1 MSQQWFGRP
10 LIALVGGTILL
21 GLTLGTAVKFGRQA
35 IAQSPSPSSPPTMN
49 QIEDSD
55 EDLDVNARL
64 VAANT
69 RFGFKLFSQI
79 LEQNGEP
86 TNLMV
91 SPTSVAIALTMT
103 YNGAS
108 GTTQQAMA
116 DALELEG
123 MSLEEIN
130 QANAALELA
139 LENADPEVQLAI
151 ANSLWSREDTS
162 FNPDFLQRNR
172 DFYSAEVASLDFTN
186 PSAIATINNWVSRNT
201 QEKITEII
209 REINPNA
216 VLFLIN
222 ATYFKGNWTT
232 PFNAELTSDR
242 SFTLLDGSQ
251 KQHPTMSQ
259 RGFYA
264 YLETDQFQAV
274 SLPYGE
280 SERLSMYVFLP
291 RESSS
296 LTAFQ
301 QNLTAE
307 NWETWMSQFSR
318 EEGAITLPRFKL
330 EYETQLNEALQT
342 LGMAVAFDAEQAD
355 FSGMSDESLSISRV
369 KHKTFIEVNEEGTEA
384 AAVTSVEMQLTSA
397 PANSPFQMEVD
408 RPFFYAI
415 RDNQTETVLFMG
427 TVVEPE

>member
-10 LIALVGGTILL
+10 LITLIGGMILL
-21 GLTLGTAVKFGRQA
+21 GLTLGTAFKLSRQA

-49 QIEDSD
+49 QIEGS
-55 EDLDVNARL
+55 DVNARL

-79 LEQNGEP
+79 LEQNGEQ

-151 ANSLWSREDTS
+151 ANSLWSREGVS

-186 PSAIATINNWVSRNT
+186 PNAIATINNWVSRNT
-201 QEKITEII
+201 QEKIPEII

-242 SFTLLDGSQ
+242 PFTLLDGSQ
-251 KQHPTMSQ
+251 KQHPTMTQSG
-259 RGFYA
+259 RYA
-264 YLETDQFQAV
+264 YLENDQFQAI

-280 SERLSMYVFLP
+280 SKRLSMYVFLP
-291 RESSS
+291 RESSDLNAFQQS
-296 LTAFQ
+296 LTAD
-301 QNLTAE
+301 
-307 NWETWMSQFSR
+307 NWETWMSQFGR
-318 EEGAITLPRFKL
+318 QEGAISLPRFKL
-330 EYETQLNEALQT
+330 EYTTQLNDVLEA
-342 LGMAVAFDAEQAD
+342 LGMAVAFDADQAD
-355 FSGMSDESLSISRV
+355 FSGMSDGALSISQV
-369 KHKTFIEVNEEGTEA
+369 QHKTFIEVNEEGTEA
-384 AAVTSVEMQLTSA
+384 AAVTSVEIQTLSA
-397 PANSPFQMEVD
+397 PVAPFQMSVD

-415 RDNQTETVLFMG
+415 RDNQTGTILFMG

>member
-1 MSQQWFGRP
+1 MSQQWFSRP
-10 LIALVGGTILL
+10 LVTLIGSIILL
-21 GLTLGTAVKFGRQA
+21 GLTIGTAVKVGRQA
-35 IAQSPSPSSPPTMN
+35 IAQSPSPTEPPAVN
-49 QIEDSD
+49 QIETGVD
-55 EDLDVNARL
+55 ERL

-108 GTTQQAMA
+108 STTQQAMA
-116 DALELEG
+116 EALELEG

-151 ANSLWSREDTS
+151 ANSLWGREDVS

-172 DFYSAEVASLDFTN
+172 DFYSAEIASLDFTN
-186 PSAIATINNWVSRNT
+186 PDAIATINNWVSRNT
-201 QEKITEII
+201 QEKIPEII
-209 REINPNA
+209 REISPNA

-232 PFNAELTSDR
+232 PFNPGQTSDR
-242 SFTLLDGSQ
+242 PFTLLNGSQ
-251 KQHPTMSQ
+251 NQHPTMSQ
-259 RGFYA
+259 RGRYA
-264 YLETDQFQAV
+264 YLENDQFQAV

-280 SERLSMYVFLP
+280 SERLTMYVFLP
-291 RESSS
+291 RENSS
-296 LTAFQ
+296 LSAFQ

-307 NWETWMSQFSR
+307 NWEAWINQFGR
-318 EEGAITLPRFKL
+318 REGAIRLPRFRL
-330 EYETQLNEALQT
+330 EYETQLNDVLEA
-342 LGMAVAFDAEQAD
+342 LGMAVAFDADQAD
-355 FSGMSDESLSISRV
+355 FSGMSDEPLSISRV
-369 KHKTFIEVNEEGTEA
+369 QHKTFIEVNEEGTEA
-384 AAVTSVEMQLTSA
+384 AAVTSVEIRATSA
-397 PANSPFQMEVD
+397 AVIPPFQMTVD

-415 RDNQTETVLFMG
+415 RDNQTGTVLFMG
-427 TVVEPE
+427 TVVEP

>member
-10 LIALVGGTILL
+10 LITLIGGMILL
-21 GLTLGTAVKFGRQA
+21 GLTLGTAFKVSRQA

-49 QIEDSD
+49 QIEGSD
-55 EDLDVNARL
+55 VDARL
-64 VAANT
+64 IAANT

-91 SPTSVAIALTMT
+91 SPTSVAIALAMT

-116 DALELEG
+116 EALELEG

-130 QANAALELA
+130 QANAASELA
-139 LENADPEVQLAI
+139 LENADSEVQLAI
-151 ANSLWSREDTS
+151 ANSLWGREGVS
-162 FNPDFLQRNR
+162 FKSDFLQRNR
-172 DFYSAEVASLDFTN
+172 DFYSAEVASLDFNN
-186 PSAIATINNWVSRNT
+186 PGAIATINNWVSRNT
-201 QEKITEII
+201 QEKIPEII
-209 REINPNA
+209 QEIRPNA

-232 PFNAELTSDR
+232 PFDAGLTSDR
-242 SFTLLDGSQ
+242 PFTLLDGSQ

-259 RGFYA
+259 SGRYA
-264 YLETDQFQAV
+264 YLENDQFQAV

-280 SERLSMYVFLP
+280 FRRLSMYVFLP

-296 LTAFQ
+296 LSTFQ

-307 NWETWMSQFSR
+307 NWETWMSQFGR
-318 EEGAITLPRFKL
+318 REGAISLPRFKL
-330 EYETQLNEALQT
+330 EYETKLNDALEA
-342 LGMAVAFDAEQAD
+342 LGMAVAFTDQAN
-355 FSGMSDESLSISRV
+355 FSGMSDTPLSISQV

-384 AAVTSVEMQLTSA
+384 AAVTSVEIQTLSA
-397 PANSPFQMEVD
+397 SVVPPFQMTVD

-415 RDNQTETVLFMG
+415 RDNQTGTVLFMG

>member
-1 MSQQWFGRP
+1 MRQQWFDRP
-10 LIALVGGTILL
+10 LITLMGGMILL
-21 GLTLGTAVKFGRQA
+21 GLTFGTAVQFRRQA
-35 IAQSPSPSSPPTMN
+35 IAQAPSPPDSPTLNP
-49 QIEDSD
+49 IEESD
-55 EDLDVNARL
+55 MDTRL
-64 VAANT
+64 IAANT

-91 SPTSVAIALTMT
+91 SPTSVAIALAMT

-116 DALELEG
+116 EALELEG

-139 LENADPEVQLAI
+139 LENADPDVQLAI
-151 ANSLWSREDTS
+151 ANSLWGKEGIS
-162 FNPDFLQRNR
+162 FKPDFLQRNR

-186 PSAIATINNWVSRNT
+186 PSAIATINDWVSRNT
-201 QEKITEII
+201 QEKISEII
-209 REINPNA
+209 QEINPNV

-232 PFNAELTSDR
+232 PFNLEWTNDR
-242 SFTLLDGSQ
+242 PFTLLDGSQ
-251 KQHPTMSQ
+251 KQHPTMTQS
-259 RGFYA
+259 GNYDC
-264 YLETDQFQAV
+264 LENDQFQAV

-296 LTAFQ
+296 LGTFQ
-301 QNLTAE
+301 QSLTAE
-307 NWETWMSQFSR
+307 NWETWMSQFNR
-318 EEGAITLPRFKL
+318 CEGAIRLPRFKL
-330 EYETQLNEALQT
+330 EYEIKLNNVLEAI
-342 LGMAVAFDAEQAD
+342 GMAIAFDDNQAN
-355 FSGMSDESLSISRV
+355 FSGMSEDEQLSISRV
-369 KHKTFIEVNEEGTEA
+369 QHKTFIEVNEEGTEA
-384 AAVTSVEMQLTSA
+384 AAVTSVEIQTLSA
-397 PANSPFQMEVD
+397 PAPPPFQMAVD

-415 RDNQTETVLFMG
+415 RDNQTGTVLFMG

>member
-10 LIALVGGTILL
+10 LIALAGGMILL

-35 IAQSPSPSSPPTMN
+35 IAQSPPSSPPTMN

-55 EDLDVNARL
+55 EDLDMNARL

-79 LEQNGEP
+79 LEQNGQP

-116 DALELEG
+116 EALELEG

-201 QEKITEII
+201 QEKISEII
-209 REINPNA
+209 QDIRPNA

-232 PFNAELTSDR
+232 PFNAERTSDR
-242 SFTLLDGSQ
+242 PFTLLDSSQ
-251 KQHPTMSQ
+251 KQHPTMTQSG
-259 RGFYA
+259 RYA
-264 YLETDQFQAV
+264 YLENDQFQAV

-280 SERLSMYVFLP
+280 SKRLSMYVFLP
-291 RESSS
+291 RENSS
-296 LTAFQ
+296 LSAFQ
-301 QNLTAE
+301 QSLTAE
-307 NWETWMSQFSR
+307 NWETWMSQFGR
-318 EEGAITLPRFKL
+318 QEGAISLPRFKL
-330 EYETQLNEALQT
+330 EYTTQLNDVLEAL
-342 LGMAVAFDAEQAD
+342 GMGVAFTDQAD
-355 FSGMSDESLSISRV
+355 FSGMSDEPLSISQV
-369 KHKTFIEVNEEGTEA
+369 QHKTFIEVNEEGTEA
-384 AAVTSVEMQLTSA
+384 AAVTSVEIQTLSA
-397 PANSPFQMEVD
+397 PTAPFQMTAD

>member
-10 LIALVGGTILL
+10 LIALIGGMILL

-49 QIEDSD
+49 QVDGSD
-55 EDLDVNARL
+55 VDTRL

-69 RFGFKLFSQI
+69 RFGFKLLSQI

-86 TNLMV
+86 ANLMV

-116 DALELEG
+116 EALELEG

-151 ANSLWSREDTS
+151 ANSLWGREGVS

-186 PSAIATINNWVSRNT
+186 PSAIATINGWVSRNT
-201 QEKITEII
+201 QEKIPEII
-209 REINPNA
+209 REINPDA
-216 VLFLIN
+216 ALFLIN

-232 PFNAELTSDR
+232 PFNAEQTSDR
-242 SFTLLDGSQ
+242 PFTLLDGSQ

-259 RGFYA
+259 GGRYD
-264 YLETDQFQAV
+264 YLENDQFQAV

-280 SERLSMYVFLP
+280 SRRLSMYVFLP
-291 RESSS
+291 RESSDLS
-296 LTAFQ
+296 AFQ

-307 NWETWMSQFSR
+307 NWETWMSQFGR
-318 EEGAITLPRFKL
+318 REGAISLPRFKL
-330 EYETQLNEALQT
+330 EYETQLNDVLEA
-342 LGMAVAFDAEQAD
+342 LGMAVAFTDQAN
-355 FSGMSDESLSISRV
+355 FSGMSDTPLSISQV

-384 AAVTSVEMQLTSA
+384 AAVTSVEMQTLSA
-397 PANSPFQMEVD
+397 PAVSPFRMTVD

-415 RDNQTETVLFMG
+415 RDNQTGTILFMG

>member
-10 LIALVGGTILL
+10 LIALVGGMILL

-49 QIEDSD
+49 QTEGSD
-55 EDLDVNARL
+55 VDTRL

-91 SPTSVAIALTMT
+91 SPTSVAIALAMT

-116 DALELEG
+116 EALELEG

-186 PSAIATINNWVSRNT
+186 PSAIATINSWVNRNT
-201 QEKITEII
+201 QEKISEVIQ
-209 REINPNA
+209 EINPSV

-318 EEGAITLPRFKL
+318 EEGAISLPRFKL

>member
-10 LIALVGGTILL
+10 LITLIGGMILL
-21 GLTLGTAVKFGRQA
+21 GLTLGTAFKLSRQA

-49 QIEDSD
+49 QIEGS
-55 EDLDVNARL
+55 DVNARL

-79 LEQNGEP
+79 LEQNGEQ

-151 ANSLWSREDTS
+151 ANSLWSREGVS

-186 PSAIATINNWVSRNT
+186 PNAIATINNWVSRNT
-201 QEKITEII
+201 QEKIPEII

-242 SFTLLDGSQ
+242 PFTLLDGSQ
-251 KQHPTMSQ
+251 KQHPTMTQSG
-259 RGFYA
+259 RYA
-264 YLETDQFQAV
+264 YLENDQFQAI

-280 SERLSMYVFLP
+280 SKRLSMYVFLP
-291 RESSS
+291 RESSDLS
-296 LTAFQ
+296 AFQ
-301 QNLTAE
+301 QSLTAE
-307 NWETWMSQFSR
+307 NWETWMSQFGR
-318 EEGAITLPRFKL
+318 QEGAISLPRFKL
-330 EYETQLNEALQT
+330 EYTTQLNDVLEA
-342 LGMAVAFDAEQAD
+342 LGMAVAFDADQAD
-355 FSGMSDESLSISRV
+355 FSGMSDGALSISQV
-369 KHKTFIEVNEEGTEA
+369 QHKTFIEVNEEGTEA
-384 AAVTSVEMQLTSA
+384 AAVTSVEIQTLSA
-397 PANSPFQMEVD
+397 PVAPFQMSVD

-415 RDNQTETVLFMG
+415 RDNQTGAILFMG
-427 TVVEPE
+427 TMVEPE

>member
-10 LIALVGGTILL
+10 LITLIGGMILL
-21 GLTLGTAVKFGRQA
+21 GLTLGTAFKLGKQA

-49 QIEDSD
+49 QIEGS
-55 EDLDVNARL
+55 DVNARL

-79 LEQNGEP
+79 LEQNGEQ

-151 ANSLWSREDTS
+151 ANSLWSREGVS

-201 QEKITEII
+201 QEKIPEII

-242 SFTLLDGSQ
+242 PFTLLDGSQ
-251 KQHPTMSQ
+251 KQHPTMTQSG
-259 RGFYA
+259 RYA
-264 YLETDQFQAV
+264 YLENDQFQAV

-280 SERLSMYVFLP
+280 SKRLSMYVFLP
-291 RESSS
+291 HESSDLS
-296 LTAFQ
+296 AFQ
-301 QNLTAE
+301 QSLTAE
-307 NWETWMSQFSR
+307 NWETWMSQFGR
-318 EEGAITLPRFKL
+318 REGAISLPRFKL
-330 EYETQLNEALQT
+330 EYTTQLNDVLEA
-342 LGMAVAFDAEQAD
+342 LGMAVAFDADQAD
-355 FSGMSDESLSISRV
+355 FSGMSDGALSISQV
-369 KHKTFIEVNEEGTEA
+369 QHKTFIEVNEEGTEA
-384 AAVTSVEMQLTSA
+384 AAVTSVEIQTLSA
-397 PANSPFQMEVD
+397 PVAPFQMSVD

-415 RDNQTETVLFMG
+415 RDNQTGTILFMG